1 MSWSTAEDFR
11 QQVQRLWDRGLIL
24 SAAVTSEPLFP
35 RRLTLKGPTSSELL
49 DRFEESK
56 AWARRLL
63 DLGHLRF
70 EMREARHRVLGT
82 NAMPSEVWVQ
92 SAGDAV
98 AMLRKQRDYA
108 TFLAVAKETEE
119 RCPSLLAWI
128 TRRPL
133 RVLDLSE
140 AWPSLLSVVE
150 WALAHPRPG
159 IYLRQIDIPGVHTKF
174 IEANLGV
181 LGELLD
187 LVLLPAWVDSTA
199 IGVEGFCRRYGFLN
213 QPECIRFRILD
224 QSCPLLPG
232 LGTPDVTLDADSFSR
247 LGKIA
252 DRVFITENKTNFLAF
267 PALQDSIV
275 VFGAGYGL
283 RALGSAS
290 WLQGCEIHYWG
301 DIDTHGFAILDEL
314 RSHHGH
320 VASFLMD
327 RETLLAFRPLWGVE
341 DSPTRRDLQLL
352 TAPELTLY
360 TDLQDNLFQPHLRLE
375 QERIGFQWVLGAL
388 ERLGLAVESGSA
400 GKADGV

>member
-1 MSWSTAEDFR
+1 MSWSTADDFR
-11 QQVQRLWDRGLIL
+11 QQIQRLWDRGLIL
-24 SAAVTSEPLFP
+24 SAAVTGEPLFP
-35 RRLTLKGPTSSELL
+35 KRLTLKGPTSSELL

-56 AWARRLL
+56 VWARRLL

-70 EMREARHRVLGT
+70 EMREARHRVLGM

-92 SAGDAV
+92 SVEDAL
-98 AMLRKQRDYA
+98 AMLREERNYA
-108 TFLAVAKETEE
+108 TFLALAKETEE

-128 TRRPL
+128 NRRPL
-133 RVLDLSE
+133 RALGLSA
-140 AWPSLLSVVE
+140 AWSSLLSVVE
-150 WALAHPRPG
+150 WAQAHPRPG

-181 LGELLD
+181 LSELLD
-187 LVLLPAWVDSTA
+187 LVLPPAWVDSTA
-199 IGVEGFCRRYGFLN
+199 TGVEGFSRRYGFLN

-224 QSCPLLPG
+224 PVCPLLPG
-232 LGTPDVTLDADSFSR
+232 LGTPDVTLDANSFSR
-247 LGKIA
+247 LGNIA

-283 RALGSAS
+283 KALGGAS
-290 WLQGCEIHYWG
+290 WMQECEIHYWG

-327 RETLLAFRPLWGVE
+327 EETLLAFRPFWGDE
-341 DSPTRRDLQLL
+341 DAPANRDLRRL

-360 TDLQDNLFQPHLRLE
+360 NDLRNDRFRPRLRLE

-388 ERLGLAVESGSA
+388 ERLGLGICT
-400 GKADGV
+400 